1 MNNLKEI
8 SISNYTY
15 ELPPER
21 IAAFPLLERDS
32 SKLLVYDR
40 GRISE
45 NIFKNVVEY
54 IPRNSLLLFNDTKVV
69 NARLMFNSALGRKIE
84 IFCLDPG
91 GSNEEAQS
99 AFSVKGS
106 ALWQCFVGNLKAWK
120 NEILSMDFLL
130 NGITCT
136 LFAELKERH
145 DDTFTI
151 SFSWKPGDITFAEVL
166 EHAGGVPLP
175 PYIKRDAVESD
186 KQTYQTIYANYEGSV
201 AAPTAG
207 LHFTDNVLDSLKQ
220 KNIDSTYI
228 TLHVGAGTFKPVKS
242 EIIAEHQM
250 HSESFSVGKD
260 TIEKIIQALKRES
273 KIISIGTTTMRTV
286 ESLYW
291 FGIQLN
297 QNRHHSGSDVFIPQW
312 EPYEFHSELP
322 ASDALSAVLNYMD
335 MNSLDLILGRTS
347 IIIVPGYDFKIFGGL
362 ITNFHQPGSTLLL
375 LVAAFMG
382 SDWKVVYDY
391 ALNNGFRF
399 LSYGDSSILF
409 R

>member
-1 MNNLKEI
+1 
-8 SISNYTY
+8 
-15 ELPPER
+15 
-21 IAAFPLLERDS
+21 
-32 SKLLVYDR
+32 
-40 GRISE
+40 
-45 NIFKNVVEY
+45 
-54 IPRNSLLLFNDTKVV
+54 
-69 NARLMFNSALGRKIE
+69 
-84 IFCLDPG
+84 
-91 GSNEEAQS
+91 
-99 AFSVKGS
+99 
-106 ALWQCFVGNLKAWK
+106 
-120 NEILSMDFLL
+120 
-130 NGITCT
+130 
-136 LFAELKERH
+136 
-145 DDTFTI
+145 
-151 SFSWKPGDITFAEVL
+151 
-166 EHAGGVPLP
+166 
-175 PYIKRDAVESD
+175 
-186 KQTYQTIYANYEGSV
+186 
-201 AAPTAG
+201 PTAG